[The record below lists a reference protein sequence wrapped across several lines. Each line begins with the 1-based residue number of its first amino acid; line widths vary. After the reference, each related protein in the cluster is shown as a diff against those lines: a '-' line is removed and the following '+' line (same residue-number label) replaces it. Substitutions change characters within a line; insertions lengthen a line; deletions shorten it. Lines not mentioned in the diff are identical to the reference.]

1 MKKVYCIIR
10 TNIFEFEV
18 YTDVEVYSDKASA
31 KKRLNELADS
41 IREDAVSRFG
51 EEHISEDSE
60 LIDGG
65 CTIDKSET
73 CYDAYQS
80 GEASIWS
87 ESVRLVEKDVESE
100 SAKDK
105 AERLIE
111 TYGQNGELD
120 VFNISAD
127 EGVELNDSTIDGFTF
142 DGSGNLIFYYNIN
155 TNDYEYASNLN
166 EEDVCRFLDTIEKFL
181 YVEDALSQNTHQ

>member
-10 TNIFEFEV
+10 ASIFEFEG

-51 EEHISEDSE
+51 EEHIFEDGE
-60 LIDGG
+60 MVDGG

-73 CYDAYQS
+73 YYDAYQS

-87 ESVRLVEKDVESE
+87 ESVRLVKKDVEGE
-100 SAKDK
+100 SAKEK
-105 AERLIE
+105 AKRLINAC
-111 TYGQNGELD
+111 GRNGALD
-120 VFNISAD
+120 VFNICAD
-127 EGVELNDSTIDGFTF
+127 EGVELNNSTIDRITF
-142 DGSGNLIFYYNIN
+142 DGVGNLIFYYNLN

-166 EEDVCRFLDTIEKFL
+166 EEEVCRFLDEIEEFL
-181 YVEDALSQNTHQ
+181 